1 VSAGSRK
8 IFWGFFG
15 AILAAMIAATA
26 TLVAPMLNHSPAP
39 PASAPNIVI
48 SNVVSNN
55 NNLGTGAGV
64 SPPVSGSASTTQQP
78 LGEIAAV
85 PYKSPP
91 LPRPAPLPAFGLHV
105 ECLSIDPRKD
115 TRGILATV
123 GSRALTEAQS
133 AWTARNVIVSSM
145 VGGGNLGTLSANTP
159 VRVIC
164 REESD
169 FALIKQEQDRGY
181 PDGVVEI
188 GALDV
193 RPVQ

>member
-1 VSAGSRK
+1 
-8 IFWGFFG
+8 
-15 AILAAMIAATA
+15 MIAATA
-26 TLVAPMLNHSPAP
+26 TLVAPMLNHSPPP

-55 NNLGTGAGV
+55 NNLGTGAGI
-64 SPPVSGSASTTQQP
+64 SPSTSGSASTSQQP
-78 LGEIAAV
+78 SGEIAAL
-85 PYKSPP
+85 PFKSSPP
-91 LPRPAPLPAFGLHV
+91 LPRPASLPAFGLHV
-105 ECLSIDPRKD
+105 ECVSIDPRKD
-115 TRGILATV
+115 TRGILAMV

-133 AWTARNVIVSSM
+133 AWTARSVVVSSM

-164 REESD
+164 REDSD

-188 GALDV
+188 GALDL